1 MRVVVLNGDDTMGGR
16 GLDPWLSRFEAS
28 LSKRGHEARELRL
41 RDLAIKPC
49 LGCWS
54 CWWATPGIC
63 VHKDG
68 IEEVLR
74 ATIGADLLFWGVPLV
89 LGAQSALIKHCQDR
103 MIPLVHP
110 YITLVDGESHHRARY
125 AHYPRQALALAP
137 GPGDESED
145 LELTAS
151 LFSRFALNM
160 KSGVDYWTTTATG
173 PEEAADAII
182 GA

>member
-1 MRVVVLNGDDTMGGR
+1 MKVLILNGDSGSVPD
-16 GLDPWLSRFEAS
+16 GLDTWLKSLGSR
-28 LSKRGHEARELRL
+28 LTQKGHQVRELRL
-41 RDLAIKPC
+41 RDLGIKRC

-54 CWWATPGIC
+54 CWWAEPGIC

-68 IEEVLR
+68 MEDVLR
-74 ATIGADLLFWGVPLV
+74 QSLEAELLVWGVPLA
-89 LGAQSALIKHCQDR
+89 LGAQSALVKHCQDR

-110 YITLVDGESHHRARY
+110 YITLVGGESHHRARY
-125 AHYPRQALALAP
+125 AHYPRQALVMSP
-137 GPGDESED
+137 GPGDGPAD

-160 KSGVDYWTTTATG
+160 KSSLDYWTTTATV
-173 PEEAADAII
+173 PEEAADATL